1 MVNAT
6 PTISPAQLRAAR
18 AWLNWSQAELAKA
31 ASVAKTVVN
40 HYEQGHSVPHAESL
54 QKVQGALEAAGIRF
68 QFNGMNGTGISAG
81 NGEGR
86 PASS

>member
-6 PTISPAQLRAAR
+6 PTISPHQLRAAR

-40 HYEQGHSVPHAESL
+40 RYEQGYSVPRAESIK
-54 QKVQGALEAAGIRF
+54 KVQRALEAAGIRF
-68 QFNGMNGTGISAG
+68 VFDGMKGTGISKVG
-81 NGEGR
+81 
-86 PASS
+86 

>member
-1 MVNAT
+1 MVNAV

-40 HYEQGHSVPHAESL
+40 RYEQGHSVPHADSIK
-54 QKVQGALEAAGIRF
+54 KVQGILEAAGIRF
-68 QFNGMNGTGISAG
+68 AFDGMKGTGISAVD
-81 NGEGR
+81 
-86 PASS
+86 